1 MRRRRNRGVPNE
13 CSTWNSISRWKTAQI
28 PKESTMKLSKRVTE
42 QPPYLFAEIDRARDK
57 AVERGLDVVSMG
69 IADPDLPPPD
79 WMYELLT
86 EEIRHPGYHRY
97 PDYKGLP
104 EFLGATVQWM
114 EERFGVMNLEPQT
127 DAITLLGGKE
137 GVAHVA
143 WALCDPGDVAL
154 IPEPAYPVYS
164 TNCLYAGAEVHFMGL
179 TRENDFLP
187 DLGAVP
193 EDLAKRAT
201 VIYVN
206 YPNNPTGACAPPEF
220 YRDLL
225 DFARKY
231 DIAVLADNPYSEVY
245 FDENERPHSILE
257 FSGAKDLCL
266 EFHSCSKT
274 FNITGWRIG
283 WAVGNAKLVEA
294 LLTVKSNVDSGQF
307 NAIQHALARGLSHPE
322 RDTFLES
329 NRKRIKERRDYVAS
343 ELDTMEI
350 WHPNPKATLYFWCG
364 LPEGHED
371 GIRFA
376 SDLLQQE
383 GFVVGPGLAYG
394 PHGKDYFRLSLTAQ
408 ENDIREGLARLTR
421 FLGK

>member
-1 MRRRRNRGVPNE
+1 
-13 CSTWNSISRWKTAQI
+13 
-28 PKESTMKLSKRVTE
+28 MKLSKRVTE

-57 AVERGLDVVSMG
+57 AVARGLNVVSMG
-69 IADPDLPPPD
+69 IADPDLPPPE
-79 WMYELLT
+79 WMYELLA
-86 EEIRHPGYHRY
+86 EEIHHPGYHRY

-104 EFLGATVQWM
+104 EFLDAVVQWM
-114 EERFGVMNLEPQT
+114 QDRFGVTDLDPHT

-187 DLGAVP
+187 DLGTVP
-193 EDLAKRAT
+193 EDVAQRAT

-206 YPNNPTGACAPPEF
+206 YPNNPTGACAPQEF

-225 DFARKY
+225 EFARKY

-257 FSGAKDLCL
+257 FPGARDLCL
-266 EFHSCSKT
+266 EFHSCSKM
-274 FNITGWRIG
+274 FNMTGWRIG

-307 NAIQHALARGLSHPE
+307 SAIQHALARVLSHPA
-322 RDTFLES
+322 RDTFLEG
-329 NRKRIKERRDYVAS
+329 NRKRIKDRRDYVAS
-343 ELDTMEI
+343 ALNEMGI
-350 WHPNPKATLYFWCG
+350 WHPNPKATLYFWCH
-364 LPEGHED
+364 LPDGHED
-371 GIRFA
+371 GVRFA
-376 SDLLQQE
+376 GELLQQE
-383 GFVVGPGLAYG
+383 GFVIGPGVAYG
-394 PHGKDYFRLSLTAQ
+394 PHGKEYFRLSLTTP
-408 ENDIREGLARLTR
+408 EEDIKEGIARLRR